1 VIDFHCHL
9 DLYPRPN
16 EVASAADRA
25 GIYVLSVTTTPKAW
39 KQTAALASGKKHIR
53 TALGIHPQLAHERSA
68 EIALFEHLLDETRYV
83 GEIGLDGSRGFGQ
96 HAEIHMR
103 VFERI
108 LSVARERGGKIF
120 TVHSRG
126 AADIVVA
133 TLLKH
138 RCASTAVLHWFSGTL
153 KQLDSAVSAGC
164 WFSIGPAMLRS
175 EKGRQL
181 ISRMPRDRI
190 LTETDGPFAQDK
202 NKPLEPGDVA
212 LAIDG
217 LASLWST
224 DRNEV
229 DQLLRTNLK
238 ALLL

>member
-1 VIDFHCHL
+1 LIDFHCHL
-9 DLYPRPN
+9 DLFPKPA
-16 EVASAADRA
+16 EVAAAADRA

-39 KQTAALASGKKHIR
+39 KQTAALANGKKHIR
-53 TALGIHPQLAHERSA
+53 TALGMHPQLAHERST
-68 EIALFEHLLDETRYV
+68 EIALFEHLLDQTRYV

-96 HAEIHMR
+96 HAAIQMR

-108 LSVARERGGKIF
+108 LSAAQEHGGKIF

-126 AADIVVA
+126 AADVVIA
-133 TLLKH
+133 TLVRH
-138 RCASTAVLHWFSGTL
+138 RCASKAVLHWFSGTL
-153 KQLDSAVSAGC
+153 KQLDSAVGAGC
-164 WFSIGPAMLRS
+164 WFSVGPAMLRS
-175 EKGRQL
+175 DKGRQL

-212 LAIDG
+212 LALDG

-224 DRNEV
+224 DRQGV
-229 DQLLRTNLK
+229 DQLLRSNLNS
-238 ALLL
+238 LLT